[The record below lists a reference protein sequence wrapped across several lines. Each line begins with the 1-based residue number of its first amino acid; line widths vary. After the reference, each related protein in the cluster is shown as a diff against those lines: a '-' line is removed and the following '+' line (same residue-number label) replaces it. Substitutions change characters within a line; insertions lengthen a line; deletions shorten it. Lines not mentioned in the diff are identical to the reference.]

1 MLRCFRVASDE
12 AVALPVAEDVAASF
26 GARAAAA
33 APPPA
38 AARTPARGGAAGGGR
53 GSETLSPEAI
63 ALAVGGSYQGLSLEG
78 AASADAAVLW
88 RRLRTLDD
96 ELAKL
101 IGRAA
106 EVEAERSVVRGA
118 VEVAAQ
124 TMSELARQGQ
134 AGRAPSPPSVAPLR
148 QRQPQ
153 VAQQAAESAAAAA
166 GGGSSEGSEL
176 AEEEKEEIQEASA
189 RGSVRAAGSAR
200 KALFAGD
207 GKAHAAKVKVAT
219 PAQRKAAATAG
230 QRRRKV
236 VAKAAMSK
244 AATKPAAKAPRAAAA
259 AGLAAART
267 STITRAGTRLGAS
280 AAAKARAA
288 ARTPAARSA
297 APVHSV
303 RTSLTAALRQPS
315 APAEAPAAPMHV
327 HLSLAALTSTS
338 NAGPTLGSAAR
349 KPASRPL
356 TFEQSLRQSTSPATL
371 SAAATAVANEALV
384 RTATPRSS
392 PSTSSRRSGVVIG
405 RHGHAATAYSP
416 AASLMSQ
423 ERARSPALGARSA
436 LHRSPAQA
444 KVAAYCATSPVYS
457 SSAESWSPPPRGLV
471 SIGAAVGRGAHS
483 PGGLGPAS
491 QRAAAARRRRRIEAA
506 AERALRPAWRPPGS
520 PGSPHESADSHAR

>member
-1 MLRCFRVASDE
+1 MKWFAGGR
-12 AVALPVAEDVAASF
+12 
-26 GARAAAA
+26 G
-33 APPPA
+33 
-38 AARTPARGGAAGGGR
+38 GGAAGGGR

-236 VAKAAMSK
+236 VAKAAMLK

-392 PSTSSRRSGVVIG
+392 PSTSSRRSGVGIG
-405 RHGHAATAYSP
+405 RPATAYSP

-457 SSAESWSPPPRGLV
+457 SSAESWSPLPRGLV